1 MNFIVKPIYR
11 PNVDICLEAGLNNVD
26 PIVLDEECSSKS
38 SFTIDTKAV
47 IYDKIVLCF
56 GSETGTSQRFI
67 TRLATDLD
75 VLGDR
80 VVGPIPLDDL
90 PNHIP
95 TPRCRERTLILVS
108 ASTTGLGGAPSHAK
122 LFLPRLENMMSQSGT
137 LRNTSFS
144 VLALGNSAYTQ
155 SYAKFG
161 FDVHEALD
169 SIGIMPVLNVR
180 VADELMDQELSF
192 DEWRGDILND
202 SSGIIYQDIASAMA
216 STIKSTVTV
225 QSRKVTLSYQG
236 FAQVIQSDTKNELE
250 QLYNQFEHTPWSRVQ
265 GLLGRSI
272 DLFCFE
278 VDFEHRSQLKDL
290 RPGDHVALYPK
301 NLDES
306 VDLTLRMLDGADSSM
321 REVRDSLKQ
330 EVDLARP
337 VSTVALAE
345 LWNATT
351 NEKAK
356 YVIGSILRTS
366 TKNETEKSVTDL
378 ISELPPGSIPYHWM
392 LTSAP
397 KMDPRF
403 YSIASISMEDCT
415 ISICQS
421 VYAFS
426 NGQAGT
432 TSRWLRSLQAEET
445 ATAVFSQTDLH
456 LPTDEDAPCIMIAT
470 GTGIAPFRAFWM
482 SNARNPM
489 HLFFG
494 CRTRSDLPF
503 ASEIGFLERTGRINP
518 FIAYSREMNNKMH
531 VQDMLDRESET
542 VLSLLHN
549 PKTHLYICGS
559 PDMASTVQIRLLMT
573 LCSGSNSQQ
582 GMKMNQ
588 AMEKLVIMK
597 QQKRYITEVYG
608 ALSHGDDA
616 MQFAWK
622 EATARVVEIT
632 SGLERVVLPRARAK
646 EEFKAIRPTKKS
658 SWAEQFRPEC
668 ADRLDS
674 EERLDIT
681 STTIFT
687 STIGGRERN
696 GGKKQTPVTDTGKRI
711 ARGESSRRSSAG
723 AIPTSRRSSAGS
735 LPSIGENKSHH
746 GTRQRSSSHSPTP
759 IMPTRPRL
767 QKRDS
772 WMGSFAFHDGDG
784 DDLSKSVHGRDGSN
798 RSVGSYD
805 LSRTFH
811 GHERSSRSL
820 GSLGL

>member
-67 TRLATDLD
+67 TRLATELD
-75 VLGDR
+75 VLGNR

-122 LFLPRLENMMSQSGT
+122 LFLPRLENMISQSGT

-216 STIKSTVTV
+216 STTKSTVTA

-250 QLYNQFEHTPWSRVQ
+250 QLYNQFEHTSWSRVQ

-301 NLDES
+301 NLNES

-687 STIGGRERN
+687 SAIGGRERN